1 MGAALAAGVVALVI
15 RTLLQAPAPTPAGT
29 GSPPGSQASTPRPSP
44 TATIARV
51 PPVEVKRTAI
61 STVDSEGRLQ
71 WEIRAETAS
80 VDSLSRTATL
90 TRVEGT
96 YFHEGGPAVTFAAPK
111 GTFFVA
117 TRNMTLSDGVRAR
130 AAGGE
135 TLEAKVVRWDPG
147 RAQIEA
153 TGSVVLR
160 QGGMTVRADRLMTDT
175 SLRLSSMSGN
185 VRVTVDR

>member
-1 MGAALAAGVVALVI
+1 MGAVLAALVAALVI
-15 RTLLQAPAPTPAGT
+15 GTLLQAPAPTPVGPGAG
-29 GSPPGSQASTPRPSP
+29 PGVAVPTPRPSP
-44 TATIARV
+44 VATAGRV

-80 VDSLSRTATL
+80 VDSRSRTATL
-90 TRVEGT
+90 VQVEGT
-96 YFHEGGPAVTFAAPK
+96 YFHDGEPAVTFAAPK

-117 TRNMTLSDGVRAR
+117 TRNMTLTDGVRAR
-130 AAGGE
+130 TSGGE
-135 TLEAKVVRWDPG
+135 TLEAEVVRWDPG

-160 QGGMTVRADRLMTDT
+160 QGGMTVRADRLTTDT